1 MKYSIM
7 ETKLGIIYRSNEWK
21 YQQELTSHTENR
33 IESLESY
40 IFTLN
45 VEFSATKFTVN
56 NFVVS
61 QKGSAILMLSLENN
75 FFLSEHWVKM
85 LGEV

>member
-1 MKYSIM
+1 M

-45 VEFSATKFTVN
+45 VESSATKFIVT
-56 NFVVS
+56 
-61 QKGSAILMLSLENN
+61 
-75 FFLSEHWVKM
+75 KM
-85 LGEV
+85 QPQQSYFW

>member
-1 MKYSIM
+1 M

-61 QKGSAILMLSLENN
+61 QKGSAILMLSLENKA
-75 FFLSEHWVKM
+75 FLREHWVKM